1 MNIYLQAQSYC
12 LAQGI
17 KIYIVALQRSK
28 EVKIEVDNNGKIIQS
43 PNTYKTQKIASE
55 KIWDIY
61 LNLYKKLNNDKNSK
75 H

>member
-12 LAQGI
+12 LAQEI
-17 KIYIVALQRSK
+17 KIYIVALERTK
-28 EVKIEVDNNGKIIQS
+28 ECKIEVDNNGKIIQS

-61 LNLYKKLNNDKNSK
+61 LNL
-75 H
+75 

>member
-12 LAQGI
+12 LKQGI
-17 KIYIVALQRSK
+17 KIYIVALERTR
-28 EVKIEVDNNGKIIQS
+28 EVKIEVDNNGILKKS
-43 PNTYKTQKIASE
+43 PNTYKNQKIASE

-61 LNLYKKLNNDKNSK
+61 LNLYKKLKDDKNSK